1 MSPLI
6 RLPLLLVIA
15 LTGFAA
21 PVLAQGFTPHRA
33 VYDLDV
39 MDKPKATTFSQVDGR
54 MVYEF
59 DMTCERLLYS
69 HRMLMNLVTQQ
80 GQSIRSEAVVSF
92 LESRDGRDMR
102 FSVRESYNGLVTSHR
117 EGTVKRGAIDAPA
130 TVTYSR
136 NEGEEKDTAPDS
148 LPRGT
153 LFPLGH
159 SIDMVR
165 AAVAGEIFH
174 NARTFDGDDVSF
186 VDTFIS
192 KDKGAREESLPEV
205 MQETPAWIMRVA
217 FYRPEA
223 IDSAPYYE
231 SQMRMFANGV
241 SGSFT
246 METDNLSAIARL
258 TELELRE
265 RPVCD

>member
-1 MSPLI
+1 MSSLF
-6 RLPLLLVIA
+6 RLPLLLAILIA
-15 LTGFAA
+15 GFAA
-21 PVLAQGFTPHRA
+21 PVLAQNFTPHRA
-33 VYDLDV
+33 IYDLDV

-59 DMTCERLLYS
+59 DATCDGLIYS

-80 GQSIRSEAVVSF
+80 GQTIRSEAVVSF
-92 LESRDGRDMR
+92 LESKDGRSMR
-102 FSVRESYNGLVTSHR
+102 FSVRESYNGQVTSHR
-117 EGTVKRGAIDAPA
+117 EGTVKRSAIGELA
-130 TVTYSR
+130 TVTFSR
-136 NEGEEKDTAPDS
+136 NEGEDKDTAPDT

-159 SIDMVR
+159 SLDMVR
-165 AAVAGEIFH
+165 AATAGEIFH
-174 NARTFDGDDVSF
+174 NARTFDGDDVSY

-192 KDKGAREESLPEV
+192 ADRGDRETILPEA
-205 MQETPAWIMRVA
+205 MKQTEAWIMRVA
-217 FYRPEA
+217 FYRPDA

-246 METDNLSAIARL
+246 LETDNLSAIARL
-258 TELELRE
+258 SEVELRE
-265 RPVCD
+265 KPICD

>member
-1 MSPLI
+1 MSSLI
-6 RLPLLLVIA
+6 RLPLLIVIA
-15 LTGFAA
+15 VLGFAA
-21 PVLAQGFTPHRA
+21 PALAQSFTPHRA

-39 MDKPKATTFSQVDGR
+39 MDRPKATTFSQVDGR

-59 DMTCERLLYS
+59 DLTCDGLIYS

-80 GQSIRSEAVVSF
+80 GQAIRSEAVVSF
-92 LESRDGRDMR
+92 LESRDGLSMR
-102 FSVRESYNGLVTSHR
+102 FSVRESYNGQMTSHK
-117 EGTVKRGAIDAPA
+117 EGTVRRAAIGDPA
-130 TVTYSR
+130 TVTFSR
-136 NEGEEKDTAPDS
+136 NEGEDKDNVPAM

-165 AAVAGEIFH
+165 AARAGEIFH

-192 KDKGAREESLPEV
+192 VDKGAREAELPDA
-205 MQETPAWIMRVA
+205 MQQSPAWIMRVA

-231 SQMRMFANGV
+231 SQMRLFANGV

-258 TELELRE
+258 SEVELRE
-265 RPVCD
+265 MPVCD